1 MKSKILLFAVFA
13 LLTIACGSSRRFQA
27 SFAED
32 RPLFDAINALNRKAS
47 NERAQTDLSILYP
60 RAVERHEEAVR
71 IYRNSQDENKW
82 DRALNELNALQ
93 SIYTALQATPGSF
106 SIVKA
111 KNYLRPI
118 EELKQE
124 AAEDYYGRALNL
136 MESGNRENSLL
147 AYQYFQK
154 VSYFVSGYKEVN
166 RLSKEA
172 YERSII
178 NVVINPIDDQNLFFT
193 GMNGNWTNYPD
204 YRYRPEEYQDML
216 VRDLGGRNAINIPAR
231 FYNER
236 DLKRDRL
243 NADWEVNIR
252 WRSIT
257 PLRSVPQNFTRQ
269 ATRNIESGKDST
281 GKPIYKPV
289 YATLN
294 ITQNNYTVQGELD
307 YLVNNLVV
315 RSSVDNGFVRDEMTW
330 SESYATYTGDSRALS
345 PEDWTLVN
353 NRNGMNPG
361 PSKGEVMNT
370 LMKKMYPEL
379 RRRIQN
385 VIQ

>member
-1 MKSKILLFAVFA
+1 MKVKLILIAIA
-13 LLTIACGSSRRFQA
+13 ATLTMACGSSRKFQA

-32 RPLFDAINALNRKAS
+32 KPLFDAINALNKKPS
-47 NERAQTDLSILYP
+47 NERAQSDLSILYP
-60 RAVERHEEAVR
+60 KSVERHEEAVR
-71 IYRNSQDENKW
+71 VYKNSQDENKW

-93 SIYTALQATPGSF
+93 SIYTSLQATPGSF

-118 EELKQE
+118 EDLKLE
-124 AAEDYYGRALNL
+124 AAEDYYSRAMGL
-136 MESGNRENSLL
+136 MDRGNRENSLL

-154 VSYFVSGYKEVN
+154 VSYFVSGYKEVT

-178 NVVINPIDDQNLFFT
+178 NVVINPIDEQNLFFT
-193 GMNGNWTNYPD
+193 GTNGNWSNFPD
-204 YRYRPEEYQDML
+204 YKYRQEEYQDML
-216 VRDLGGRNAINIPAR
+216 VRDMGGRTATSIPAR
-231 FYNER
+231 FYNDR

-252 WRSIT
+252 WKSIT

-269 ATRNIESGKDST
+269 ATKNIESGKDST
-281 GKPIYKPV
+281 GKRIYKPI

-294 ITQNNYTVQGELD
+294 ITQNNYTVQGEIE
-307 YLVNNLVV
+307 YLINNLVV
-315 RSSVDNGFVRDEMTW
+315 RSTVDNGFVRDEMTW
-330 SESYATYTGDSRALS
+330 SDSYATYTGDSRALS

-361 PSKGEVMNT
+361 PTKGEVMNS
-370 LMKKMYPEL
+370 LMKKIYPDL
-379 RRRIQN
+379 RRKIQN
-385 VIQ
+385 MVQ

>member
-1 MKSKILLFAVFA
+1 MKSKILLFAVLA
-13 LLTIACGSSRRFQA
+13 LLTIACGSSRKFQA
-27 SFAED
+27 SFTED

-60 RAVERHEEAVR
+60 RAVERHEEAAR
-71 IYRNSQDENKW
+71 IYKTSQDENKW

-124 AAEDYYGRALNL
+124 AAEDYYSRALNL
-136 MESGNRENSLL
+136 MENGNRENSLL

-154 VSYFVSGYKEVN
+154 VSYFVGGYKDVN
-166 RLSKEA
+166 RLSREA

-193 GMNGNWTNYPD
+193 GINGNWTNYPD
-204 YRYRPEEYQDML
+204 FRYRPEEYQNML
-216 VRDLGGRNAINIPAR
+216 VRDLGGRNATNIPAR
-231 FYNER
+231 FFT
-236 DLKRDRL
+236 DADIKRDRL

-257 PLRSVPQNFTRQ
+257 PLNSAPQKFTRR
-269 ATRNIESGKDST
+269 ANKDIESGKDSA
-281 GKPIYKPV
+281 GRIIYRPIF
-289 YATLN
+289 ATLT
-294 ITQNNYTVQGELD
+294 ITQNNYTVQGEVE
-307 YLVNNLVV
+307 YLINNLVL
-315 RSSVDNGFVRDEMTW
+315 RSTVDNGTIRDEITW
-330 SESYATYTGDSRALS
+330 SDSYATYTGDSRALS
-345 PEDWTLVN
+345 AEDWKLIDN
-353 NRNGMNPG
+353 QNRINPG
-361 PSKGEVMNT
+361 PSKAEVLNS
-370 LMKKMYPEL
+370 LMQKIYPDL

-385 VIQ
+385 VVR